1 MDLDRRLA
9 SRTTSSRLIGA
20 LFLAGFLF
28 YGVGFALVTS
38 VVSRPHFLATV
49 PEHRTTLLLGVFLM
63 LVNTVVDVGKGVLLL
78 PVLARHS
85 TRAAHAYLAT
95 MVVEV
100 VLLAGGALLF
110 VLLVPLS
117 DEVPAGWASGV
128 ADLLVDAN
136 DSAYQLAEMLLGLG
150 ALTLTFVLLRTRLV
164 PRGLALLGV
173 VGYALLAVGSA
184 ADLLGAQVGLL
195 LSLPGG
201 LFEVGFALWLLVRG
215 FAPAPY
221 GDDAAVDSQV
231 VVSEPAGDGGSLLV
245 GA

>member
-1 MDLDRRLA
+1 MDLDRSLD
-9 SRTTSSRLIGA
+9 SRTTCSRLVGA

-38 VVSRPHFLATV
+38 VVSRPHFHATV

-63 LVNTVVDVGKGVLLL
+63 LVNTVVDVGKGVLLF

-85 TRAAHAYLAT
+85 RRAALTYLST

-110 VLLVPLS
+110 VLLVPFS
-117 DEVPAGWASGV
+117 DEAPAGWASGV

-150 ALTLTFVLLRTRLV
+150 ALVLVGTLLRTGLV
-164 PRGLALLGV
+164 PRALALLGV
-173 VGYALLAVGSA
+173 AGYALLALGSA
-184 ADLLGAQVGLL
+184 ADLLGAHVGLV
-195 LSLPGG
+195 LSIPGG
-201 LFEVGFALWLLVRG
+201 LFEVGLALWLLTKG
-215 FAPAPY
+215 FRAVPY
-221 GDDAAVDSQV
+221 GEPGVGEIPTTAVEGV
-231 VVSEPAGDGGSLLV
+231 LV